1 MHDIIGVLERAFTLG
16 DILVI
21 VRANGA
27 IAEVMGDLRLRRGE
41 EWLTL
46 GQEGASHVHV
56 KTAEVQAVRFAHA
69 HGRNAALQVMGPNGE
84 VLVQLSFRGTNPE
97 RAEAFRPDRL
107 EAVRAQFGHL
117 AEVPV

>member
-1 MHDIIGVLERAFTLG
+1 MADIVSILEEALRLG
-16 DILVI
+16 EIIVI

-27 IAEVMGDLRLRRGE
+27 VAEVMGDLRLRRGE

-56 KTAEVQAVRFAHA
+56 RIAEVQAVRFTQAQ
-69 HGRNAALQVMGPNGE
+69 GRNAALQILGPDGGL
-84 VLVQLSFRGTNPE
+84 LVQVAFRGTNPGH
-97 RAEAFRPDRL
+97 AEAFKSERL
-107 EAVRAQFGHL
+107 EAVRARFAHL

>member
-1 MHDIIGVLERAFTLG
+1 MPDIIGVLEQAFSLG
-16 DILVI
+16 DIIVI

-56 KTAEVQAVRFAHA
+56 KAAEVQAVRFAHA
-69 HGRNAALQVMGPNGE
+69 QGRNAALQILGADGDI
-84 VLVQLSFRGTNPE
+84 LVQVSFRGTNPE
-97 RAEAFRPDRL
+97 RAEAFRPERL

>member
-1 MHDIIGVLERAFTLG
+1 MTDVVGILEEAVNLG
-16 DILVI
+16 DVIGI
-21 VRANGA
+21 VRGNGT

-56 KTAEVQAVRFAHA
+56 RVAEVQAVRFTHA
-69 HGRNAALQVMGPNGE
+69 QGRNAALQVLGAGGT
-84 VLVQLSFRGTNPE
+84 VLLQVSFRGTNPE
-97 RAEAFRPDRL
+97 RAEAFRAERL
-107 EAVRAQFGHL
+107 EAVRARFGHL